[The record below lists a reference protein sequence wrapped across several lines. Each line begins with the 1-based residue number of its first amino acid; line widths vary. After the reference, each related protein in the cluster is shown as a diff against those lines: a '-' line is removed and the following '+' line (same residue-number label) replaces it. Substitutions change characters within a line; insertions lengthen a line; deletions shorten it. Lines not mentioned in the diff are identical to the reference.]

1 MFEPSEPMLTIM
13 SLILVESNLLILTL
27 YHGLFTIGTPILDVL
42 KNVKQTEE
50 F

>member
-13 SLILVESNLLILTL
+13 SLILLESNLLILTL
-27 YHGLFTIGTPILDVL
+27 NHGLFTTETFILDAL